1 MTNSE
6 VKDALMD
13 GRRVVHNGI
22 VYDKVSAIIYRNI
35 NGKIVVSA
43 EMLDKNENC
52 VVTAPVAKIV
62 GTEVAND

>member
-1 MTNSE
+1 MTNIE
-6 VKDALMD
+6 IKDALMD
-13 GRRVVHNGI
+13 GRRVVYNGI

-43 EMLDKNENC
+43 EVLDKNENC

-62 GTEVAND
+62 DMEVVND

>member
-1 MTNSE
+1 MTNTE
-6 VKDALMD
+6 IKDALMD

-22 VYDKVSAIIYRNI
+22 VYDKVSAIIYKNI

-52 VVTAPVAKIV
+52 VVTAPIAKIIGV
-62 GTEVAND
+62 EVAND

>member
-1 MTNSE
+1 MNNAE
-6 VKDALMD
+6 IKDALMD

-35 NGKIVVSA
+35 GGKVVVSA

-52 VVTAPVAKIV
+52 VVTAPVAKIISV
-62 GTEVAND
+62 EATND